1 MLNVDITL
9 NEEKNG
15 IEIRFDGKPEAEVIE
30 SLKSNGFRWRGKQ
43 KMWFAKQTD
52 ERIQFANSLNGGEVV
67 SSVAKNKTEKQ
78 AYDLWDMTRTED
90 IPNNFELHKIYDT
103 KEIAAIVR
111 KHIKPRFPMCKFSV
125 RSDYNSIDVD
135 LLASPFAKDSDELKA
150 IVHYIYVF
158 VESYNYNNSDSMTD
172 YFDVNFYFSSER
184 NIISYRYEQTETT
197 ENIEGMVTVFQ
208 QKKVEW
214 EQAEAIRREEEFQ
227 VRKKQMEIDRQ
238 IAAKAAEKEKVDKKA
253 IEDGSV
259 VSDLESPYYILDLRN
274 PHLNKFCTIDEA
286 NAEIEKGEFKNEVC
300 QITRE
305 AHMSV
310 ELYEKFKNL
319 LLLDFSFLS
328 GMGGTGTLD
337 NRIME
342 MLDYDHMD
350 EDERNTVEFFS
361 CNCVAIYCENE
372 LMFVCN
378 PEGYDYAR
386 YVLIPGESYTKT
398 NNYTIEQVIPKE
410 MLATNREV
418 SDELYDKSTDI
429 IMLNQLGSEWNGL
442 KFGEWR
448 SEMVNYINESG
459 IAFNVDIVRA
469 IPNDAMDFKIA
480 MYRLLEEPE
489 SIRDQFYKAG
499 FVEGQKITVIRFDD
513 VLGGVRAGQ
522 VTFKRYEYTDWGGK
536 EGVKLIVTVPHKH
549 GEYYQ
554 ILNGECLVIDGW
566 VEIPRELFWEETT
579 SKTGLKCAKSRYF
592 SFDKK
597 QYDVT
602 LDYLRSIGA
611 EIMVNTYKPIFNWG

>member
-1 MLNVDITL
+1 MLNVNITL

-15 IEIRFDGKPEAEVIE
+15 IELRFDGKPEAEVIE
-30 SLKSNGFRWRGKQ
+30 ALKSNGFRWSGKQ
-43 KMWFAKQTD
+43 KMWFVKQTD
-52 ERIQFANSLNGGEVV
+52 ERIQFVNSLNGGEVI
-67 SSVAKNKTEKQ
+67 SSVVKNKAEKRE
-78 AYDLWDMTRTED
+78 YDLWDMTRTED

-125 RSDYNSIDVD
+125 KSDHNSIEID
-135 LLASPFAKDSDELKA
+135 LLTSPFAKNSDELNA
-150 IVHYIYVF
+150 IVHYVYIF
-158 VESYNYNNSDSMTD
+158 TQSYNYDNSDSMTD
-172 YFDVNFYFSSER
+172 YFDVNFYGVYESGIVSS
-184 NIISYRYEQTETT
+184 RYEQTEMT
-197 ENIEGMVTVFQ
+197 ENIKGMVTVFQ
-208 QKKVEW
+208 QKKAEW
-214 EQAEAIRREEEFQ
+214 EQAEA
-227 VRKKQMEIDRQ
+227 VRKEQECQARVKQMEINRQ
-238 IAAKAAEKEKVDKKA
+238 IATEAAEKEKTATAA
-253 IEDGSV
+253 IESGV
-259 VSDLESPYYILDLRN
+259 VVTDCEKPYYILDLHS
-274 PHLNKFCTIDEA
+274 PHLNKFCTIDEV

-305 AHMSV
+305 VHMSV

-319 LLLDFSFLS
+319 LLRDFSFLV
-328 GMGGTGTLD
+328 GMGGTATLD

-342 MLDYDHMD
+342 MLDYEHMD

-361 CNCVAIYCENE
+361 CNCVAIYCKNE

-386 YVLIPGESYTKT
+386 YILVPGESYTKT
-398 NNYTIEQVIPKE
+398 NNYTIEQVISKE

-448 SEMVNYINESG
+448 SKMVDYINKSG
-459 IAFNVDIVRA
+459 ITFNVDIVRA
-469 IPNDAMDFKIA
+469 IPDDAMDFKIA
-480 MYRLLEEPE
+480 MYRLLKEPE
-489 SIRDQFYKAG
+489 HIRDQFDKAG

-554 ILNGECLVIDGW
+554 ILNSECLVVDGY

-579 SKTGLKCAKSRYF
+579 SKTGLKCEKSRYF

-611 EIMVNTYKPIFNWG
+611 KIKVNTYKPIFN

>member
-15 IEIRFDGKPEAEVIE
+15 IELRFDGKPEAEVIE
-30 SLKSNGFRWRGKQ
+30 ALKSNGFRWSGKQ

-52 ERIQFANSLNGGEVV
+52 ERIQFTNSLNGGEVI

-184 NIISYRYEQTETT
+184 NIISYRYEQTEMT
-197 ENIEGMVTVFQ
+197 ENIEGMVAVFQ
-208 QKKVEW
+208 QKKAEW
-214 EQAEAIRREEEFQ
+214 EKAEAIREEEEFQ
-227 VRKKQMEIDRQ
+227 ARKKQMEIDRQ
-238 IAAKAAEKEKVDKKA
+238 IAAEAAEKEKADVIA
-253 IEDGSV
+253 IENGV
-259 VSDLESPYYILDLRN
+259 VVTNCENPYYILDLRS
-274 PHLNKFCTIDEA
+274 PRLNKFCTIDEA
-286 NAEIEKGEFKNEVC
+286 NVEIEKGEFKIEVC

-305 AHMSV
+305 VHMSA
-310 ELYEKFKNL
+310 ELYEKFKNRL
-319 LLLDFSFLS
+319 MSSFSFLT
-328 GMGGTGTLD
+328 GKGGSGTLD

-342 MLDYDHMD
+342 MLDYEHMD

-489 SIRDQFYKAG
+489 SIRDQFDKAG

-536 EGVKLIVTVPHKH
+536 EGVKLIVTVPHKR

-579 SKTGLKCAKSRYF
+579 SKTGLKCEKSRYF

-611 EIMVNTYKPIFNWG
+611 EIMVNTYKPIFN

>member
-1 MLNVDITL
+1 MNVNVIL

-30 SLKSNGFRWRGKQ
+30 SLKSNGFRWSGKQ

-67 SSVAKNKTEKQ
+67 SSMAKNKTEKQ
-78 AYDLWDMTRTED
+78 AYDLWEMTRTED

-135 LLASPFAKDSDELKA
+135 LLASPFAKGSDELKA

-172 YFDVNFYFSSER
+172 YFDVNFYFSSEG
-184 NIISYRYEQTETT
+184 NIVSYRYEQTEMN
-197 ENIEGMVTVFQ
+197 ESIEGMVTVFQ
-208 QKKVEW
+208 QKKAEW
-214 EQAEAIRREEEFQ
+214 EKAEAIRKEEEFQ
-227 VRKKQMEIDRQ
+227 ARKKQMEIDRQ
-238 IAAKAAEKEKVDKKA
+238 LAAEAAKKEAADKKA
-253 IEDGSV
+253 IEEGSV
-259 VSDLESPYYILDLRN
+259 VSDLESPYYILDLRS
-274 PHLNKFCTIDEA
+274 PRLNKLCTIDEA
-286 NAEIEKGEFKNEVC
+286 NEEIEKGEFKIEVC

-305 AHMSV
+305 VHMSA
-310 ELYEKFKNL
+310 ELYEKFKNML
-319 LLLDFSFLS
+319 MSSFSFLT
-328 GMGGTGTLD
+328 GKGGSGTLD
-337 NRIME
+337 NRINE
-342 MLDYDHMD
+342 MIDYTKMSK
-350 EDERNTVEFFS
+350 EERETVEFFA
-361 CNCVAIYCENE
+361 CDCVAIYCGDD
-372 LMFVCN
+372 LMLVCN

-398 NNYTIEQVIPKE
+398 NNYTIVQV
-410 MLATNREV
+410 V
-418 SDELYDKSTDI
+418 SDEALAANREISDGLYDKSTDI

-442 KFGEWR
+442 NFGEWR
-448 SEMVNYINESG
+448 RNMTAHINESG

-469 IPNDAMDFKIA
+469 IPDDAMDFKIA

-489 SIRDQFYKAG
+489 HIRDQFDRANL
-499 FVEGQKITVIRFDD
+499 VEGQKITVVRFDD
-513 VLGGVRAGQ
+513 ILGGVRAGQ

-536 EGVKLIVTVPHKH
+536 EGIKLIVTVPHKR

-554 ILNGECLVIDGW
+554 ILNSECLVIDGW
-566 VEIPRELFWEETT
+566 VEIPRELFWEEVPSTNGFKCE
-579 SKTGLKCAKSRYF
+579 KTRFL
-592 SFDKK
+592 SFDRK
-597 QYDVT
+597 QLEVT
-602 LDYLRSIGA
+602 MDYFKSIG
-611 EIMVNTYKPIFNWG
+611 IKPIVNTYKPIFGVI

>member
-1 MLNVDITL
+1 MLNVDIAL

-15 IEIRFDGKPEAEVIE
+15 IELRFDGKPEAEVIE
-30 SLKSNGFRWRGKQ
+30 ALKSNGFRWSGKQ

-52 ERIQFANSLNGGEVV
+52 ERIQFVNSLNGGEVI
-67 SSVAKNKTEKQ
+67 SSMAKNKAKKQ
-78 AYDLWDMTRTED
+78 VYDLWDITRTD
-90 IPNNFELHKIYDT
+90 GIPNNFELYKIYDT

-125 RSDYNSIDVD
+125 KSDHNSIEID
-135 LLASPFAKDSDELKA
+135 LLASPFVKNSDELNA
-150 IVHYIYVF
+150 IVHYVYVF
-158 VESYNYNNSDSMTD
+158 TQSYNYDNSDSMTD
-172 YFDVNFYFSSER
+172 YFDVNFYGVYESS
-184 NIISYRYEQTETT
+184 IVSYRYEQTEMT
-197 ENIEGMVTVFQ
+197 ENIKGMVTAFQ
-208 QKKVEW
+208 QKKAEW
-214 EQAEAIRREEEFQ
+214 EQAEAIRKEQEYQAR
-227 VRKKQMEIDRQ
+227 VKQMEIDRQ
-238 IAAKAAEKEKVDKKA
+238 IAAEEAEKEKSDKEA
-253 IEDGSV
+253 IEDGAV
-259 VSDLESPYYILDLRN
+259 VINCESPYYILDLRS
-274 PHLNKFCTIDEA
+274 PHLNKFCTIYEA
-286 NAEIEKGEFKNEVC
+286 NAEIKKGEFKIEVC

-305 AHMSV
+305 VHMSE
-310 ELYEKFKNL
+310 ELYEKFKIL
-319 LLLDFSFLS
+319 LLRGYSFLAR
-328 GMGGTGTLD
+328 MGGTATLD

-342 MLDYDHMD
+342 MLDYEHMD

-386 YVLIPGESYTKT
+386 YILVPGESYTKT
-398 NNYTIEQVIPKE
+398 NKYTIEQVISKE

-429 IMLNQLGSEWNGL
+429 IMLNQLSSEWNGL

-448 SEMVNYINESG
+448 RKMTDYINESG

-489 SIRDQFYKAG
+489 RIRDQFDNAG
-499 FVEGQKITVIRFDD
+499 FIEGQKITVVRFDD

-536 EGVKLIVTVPHKH
+536 EGVKLIVTVPHKR

-554 ILNGECLVIDGW
+554 ILNDECLVVDGW

-579 SKTGLKCAKSRYF
+579 SKTGLKCEKSRYF

-602 LDYLRSIGA
+602 LDYLRSIGVKV
-611 EIMVNTYKPIFNWG
+611 MVNTYKPIFN

>member
-1 MLNVDITL
+1 MLNVNITL

-15 IEIRFDGKPEAEVIE
+15 IELRFDGKPEAEVIE
-30 SLKSNGFRWRGKQ
+30 ALKSNGFRWSGKQ

-52 ERIQFANSLNGGEVV
+52 ERIQFANSLNGGEVI
-67 SSVAKNKTEKQ
+67 SSVVKNKAEKR

-111 KHIKPRFPMCKFSV
+111 KHIKPRFPMCKFSIK
-125 RSDYNSIDVD
+125 SDHNSIEID
-135 LLASPFAKDSDELKA
+135 LLTSPFAKNSDELNA
-150 IVHYIYVF
+150 IVHYVYIF
-158 VESYNYNNSDSMTD
+158 TQSYNYDNSDSMTD
-172 YFDVNFYFSSER
+172 YFDVNFYGVYESS
-184 NIISYRYEQTETT
+184 IVSYRYEQTEMT
-197 ENIEGMVTVFQ
+197 ENIKGMVTVFQ
-208 QKKVEW
+208 QKKAEW
-214 EQAEAIRREEEFQ
+214 EQAEA
-227 VRKKQMEIDRQ
+227 VRKEQEYQARVKQMEIDRQ
-238 IAAKAAEKEKVDKKA
+238 IAAEAAEKEKTATAA
-253 IEDGSV
+253 IESGV
-259 VSDLESPYYILDLRN
+259 VVTDCEKPYYILDLHS
-274 PHLNKFCTIDEA
+274 PHLNKCCTIDEA

-305 AHMSV
+305 VHMSV

-319 LLLDFSFLS
+319 LLRDFSFLA
-328 GMGGTGTLD
+328 GMGGTATLD

-342 MLDYDHMD
+342 MLDYEHMD
-350 EDERNTVEFFS
+350 EDEQNTVEFFS

-378 PEGYDYAR
+378 PEGYGYAR
-386 YVLIPGESYTKT
+386 YILVPGESYTKT
-398 NNYTIEQVIPKE
+398 NNYTIEQVISNE
-410 MLATNREV
+410 MLATNREI
-418 SDELYDKSTDI
+418 SDGLYDKSTDI

-448 SEMVNYINESG
+448 KNMTDYINESG

-469 IPNDAMDFKIA
+469 IPDDAMDFKIA

-489 SIRDQFYKAG
+489 HIRDQFDKAG

-536 EGVKLIVTVPHKH
+536 EGVKLIVTVPHKR

-554 ILNGECLVIDGW
+554 ILNSECLVVDGW
-566 VEIPRELFWEETT
+566 VEIPRELFWEEMT
-579 SKTGLKCAKSRYF
+579 SKTGLKCEKSRYF

-597 QYDVT
+597 QYDVV
-602 LDYLRSIGA
+602 LDYLRSIGV
-611 EIMVNTYKPIFNWG
+611 EIIVNTYKPIFN

>member
-1 MLNVDITL
+1 MLNVNITL
-9 NEEKNG
+9 NEGKNG
-15 IEIRFDGKPEAEVIE
+15 IELRFVGKPEAEVIE
-30 SLKSNGFRWRGKQ
+30 ALKSNGFRWSGKQ

-52 ERIQFANSLNGGEVV
+52 ERIQFANSLNGGEVISFV
-67 SSVAKNKTEKQ
+67 VKSKTEKHT
-78 AYDLWDMTRTED
+78 YDLWDMTRTED

-103 KEIAAIVR
+103 KEITAIVR
-111 KHIKPRFPMCKFSV
+111 KHIKPRFPMCKFSIK
-125 RSDYNSIDVD
+125 SDHNSIEID
-135 LLASPFAKDSDELKA
+135 LLTSPFAKNSDELNA
-150 IVHYIYVF
+150 IVHYAYVF
-158 VESYNYNNSDSMTD
+158 TQSYNYDNSDSMTD
-172 YFDVNFYFSSER
+172 YFDVNFYGVYESS
-184 NIISYRYEQTETT
+184 IVSYRYEQTEMT
-197 ENIEGMVTVFQ
+197 ENIKGMVTVFQ
-208 QKKVEW
+208 QKKAEW
-214 EQAEAIRREEEFQ
+214 EQAEAIRKEQEYQAR
-227 VRKKQMEIDRQ
+227 VKKMEIDRQ
-238 IAAKAAEKEKVDKKA
+238 IAAEAAEKEKSDKEA
-253 IEDGSV
+253 IEDGAV
-259 VSDLESPYYILDLRN
+259 IINCENPYYILDLRS

-305 AHMSV
+305 VHMSV
-310 ELYEKFKNL
+310 ELYVKFKNL
-319 LLLDFSFLS
+319 LLRNFSFLA
-328 GMGGTGTLD
+328 GMGGTATLD
-337 NRIME
+337 NRIMG
-342 MLDYDHMD
+342 MLDYEHMD

-386 YVLIPGESYTKT
+386 YILVPGESYTKT
-398 NNYTIEQVIPKE
+398 NNYMIEQVISKE

-448 SEMVNYINESG
+448 RKMTDYINESG

-489 SIRDQFYKAG
+489 HIRDQFDKAG
-499 FVEGQKITVIRFDD
+499 FVEGQKITVVRFDD
-513 VLGGVRAGQ
+513 VLGGVRASQ
-522 VTFKRYEYTDWGGK
+522 VIFKRYEYTDWGGK
-536 EGVKLIVTVPHKH
+536 EGVKLIATIPNKR
-549 GEYYQ
+549 GEYYW
-554 ILNGECLVIDGW
+554 ILNRECLIIDGW
-566 VEIPRELFWEETT
+566 VEILRELFWEETT
-579 SKTGLKCAKSRYF
+579 SKTGLKCEKSWYF

-602 LDYLRSIGA
+602 LDYLRSIG
-611 EIMVNTYKPIFNWG
+611 IKPVVNIYKPQFN

>member
-1 MLNVDITL
+1 MLNVNITL

-15 IEIRFDGKPEAEVIE
+15 IELRFDGKPEAEVIE
-30 SLKSNGFRWRGKQ
+30 ALKSNGFRWSGKQ
-43 KMWFAKQTD
+43 KMWFVKQTD
-52 ERIQFANSLNGGEVV
+52 ERIQFVNSLNGGEVI
-67 SSVAKNKTEKQ
+67 SSVVKNKAEKRE
-78 AYDLWDMTRTED
+78 YDLWDMTRTED

-125 RSDYNSIDVD
+125 KSDHNSIEID
-135 LLASPFAKDSDELKA
+135 LLTSPFAKNSDELNA
-150 IVHYIYVF
+150 IVHYVYIF
-158 VESYNYNNSDSMTD
+158 TQSYNYDNSDSMTD
-172 YFDVNFYFSSER
+172 YFDVNFYGVYESGIVSS
-184 NIISYRYEQTETT
+184 RYEQTEMT
-197 ENIEGMVTVFQ
+197 ENIKGMVTVFQ
-208 QKKVEW
+208 QKKTEW
-214 EQAEAIRREEEFQ
+214 EQAEAIRKEQEYQAR
-227 VRKKQMEIDRQ
+227 VKQMEIDRQ
-238 IAAKAAEKEKVDKKA
+238 IAAEAAEKEKTATAA
-253 IEDGSV
+253 IESGVIVTDC
-259 VSDLESPYYILDLRN
+259 EKPYYILELHS
-274 PHLNKFCTIDEA
+274 PHLNKFCTIDEV

-305 AHMSV
+305 VHMSV

-319 LLLDFSFLS
+319 LLRDFSFLA
-328 GMGGTGTLD
+328 GMGGTATLD

-342 MLDYDHMD
+342 MLDYEHMD

-386 YVLIPGESYTKT
+386 YILVPGESYTKT
-398 NNYTIEQVIPKE
+398 NNYMIEQVISKE
-410 MLATNREV
+410 MLATNREI

-448 SEMVNYINESG
+448 SKMVDYINESG

-489 SIRDQFYKAG
+489 HIRNQFHKAG

-522 VTFKRYEYTDWGGK
+522 VTFKRYECTDWGGK
-536 EGVKLIVTVPHKH
+536 EGVKLIVTIPHKR

-554 ILNGECLVIDGW
+554 ILNGECLVVDGW

-579 SKTGLKCAKSRYF
+579 SKTDLKCEKSRYF

-597 QYDVT
+597 QYDVV

-611 EIMVNTYKPIFNWG
+611 EIMVNTYKPIFN

>member
-1 MLNVDITL
+1 MMNVNITL

-30 SLKSNGFRWRGKQ
+30 SLKSNGFRWSGKQ

-52 ERIQFANSLNGGEVV
+52 ERIQFANSLNGGEVIP
-67 SSVAKNKTEKQ
+67 SVAKNKTEKQ
-78 AYDLWDMTRTED
+78 AYDLWEMTRTED

-103 KEIAAIVR
+103 KEIAVIIR

-150 IVHYIYVF
+150 IVV
-158 VESYNYNNSDSMTD
+158 
-172 YFDVNFYFSSER
+172 
-184 NIISYRYEQTETT
+184 SYRYEQTEMT

-208 QKKVEW
+208 QKKAEW
-214 EQAEAIRREEEFQ
+214 EQAEAIRKEEEFQ
-227 VRKKQMEIDRQ
+227 ARMKQMEIDRQ
-238 IAAKAAEKEKVDKKA
+238 IAAEREKQIEADKKA
-253 IEDGSV
+253 IEDGV
-259 VSDLESPYYILDLRN
+259 VVTDCENPYYILDLQS
-274 PHLNKFCTIDEA
+274 PSLNKFCNIDEA
-286 NAEIEKGEFKNEVC
+286 NKEIQDGNFKVSVC

-305 AHMSV
+305 VHMSA
-310 ELYEKFKNL
+310 ELYEKFKNML
-319 LLLDFSFLS
+319 MCSFSFLA
-328 GMGGTGTLD
+328 GKGGTGTLD
-337 NRIME
+337 NRINE
-342 MLDYDHMD
+342 MIDYTKMSK
-350 EDERNTVEFFS
+350 EERKTVEFYDS
-361 CNCVAIYCENE
+361 DCVAIYCGDD

-378 PEGYDYAR
+378 PEGYDHAR

-398 NNYTIEQVIPKE
+398 NNYTIVQVTSDE
-410 MLATNREV
+410 MLAVNREI
-418 SDELYDKSTDI
+418 SDGLYDKSTDI

-442 KFGEWR
+442 NFGEWR
-448 SEMVNYINESG
+448 RNMTDYINESG

-489 SIRDQFYKAG
+489 HIRDQFDKAG
-499 FVEGQKITVIRFDD
+499 FVDGQKITVVRFDD
-513 VLGGVRAGQ
+513 ILGGVRAGQ

-536 EGVKLIVTVPHKH
+536 EGVKLIVTVPHKR

-554 ILNGECLVIDGW
+554 ILNSECLVIDGW
-566 VEIPRELFWEETT
+566 VEIPRELFWEEVP
-579 SKTGLKCAKSRYF
+579 SATGLKCEKSRF
-592 SFDKK
+592 LSFDRK

-602 LDYLRSIGA
+602 LDYFRSIG
-611 EIMVNTYKPIFNWG
+611 IKPIINTYKPQFN

>member
-1 MLNVDITL
+1 MLNVNITL

-15 IEIRFDGKPEAEVIE
+15 IELRFDGKPEAEVIE
-30 SLKSNGFRWRGKQ
+30 ALKSNGFRWSGKQ
-43 KMWFAKQTD
+43 KMWFVKQTD
-52 ERIQFANSLNGGEVV
+52 ERIQFVNSLNGGEVI
-67 SSVAKNKTEKQ
+67 SSVVKNKAEKRE
-78 AYDLWDMTRTED
+78 YDLWDMTRTED

-125 RSDYNSIDVD
+125 KSDHNSIEID
-135 LLASPFAKDSDELKA
+135 LLTSPFAKNSDELNA
-150 IVHYIYVF
+150 IVHYVYIF
-158 VESYNYNNSDSMTD
+158 TQSYNYDNSDSMTD
-172 YFDVNFYFSSER
+172 YFDVNFYGVYESGIVSS
-184 NIISYRYEQTETT
+184 RYEQTEMT
-197 ENIEGMVTVFQ
+197 ENIKGMVTVFQ
-208 QKKVEW
+208 QKKAEW
-214 EQAEAIRREEEFQ
+214 EQAEA
-227 VRKKQMEIDRQ
+227 VRKEQEYQARVKQMEINRQ
-238 IAAKAAEKEKVDKKA
+238 IATEAAEKEKTATAA
-253 IEDGSV
+253 IESGV
-259 VSDLESPYYILDLRN
+259 VVTDCEKPYYILDLHS
-274 PHLNKFCTIDEA
+274 PHLNKFCTIDEV

-305 AHMSV
+305 VHMSV

-319 LLLDFSFLS
+319 LLRDFSFLV
-328 GMGGTGTLD
+328 GMGGTATLD

-342 MLDYDHMD
+342 MLDYEHMD

-361 CNCVAIYCENE
+361 CNCVAIYCKNE

-386 YVLIPGESYTKT
+386 YILVPGESYTKT
-398 NNYTIEQVIPKE
+398 NNYTIEQVISKE

-448 SEMVNYINESG
+448 SKMVDYINKSG
-459 IAFNVDIVRA
+459 ITFNVDIVRA
-469 IPNDAMDFKIA
+469 IPDDAMDFKIA
-480 MYRLLEEPE
+480 MYRLLKEPE
-489 SIRDQFYKAG
+489 HIRDQFDKAG

-554 ILNGECLVIDGW
+554 ILNSECLVVDGY

-579 SKTGLKCAKSRYF
+579 FKTGLKCEKSRYF

-611 EIMVNTYKPIFNWG
+611 KIKVNTYKPIFN